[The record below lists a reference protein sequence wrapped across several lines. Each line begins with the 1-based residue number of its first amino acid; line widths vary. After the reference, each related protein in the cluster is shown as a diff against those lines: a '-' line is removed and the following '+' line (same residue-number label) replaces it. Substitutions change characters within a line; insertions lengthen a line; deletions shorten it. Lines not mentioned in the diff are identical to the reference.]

1 MRDNERDDTA
11 ESAESEERAAQTV
24 RTERV
29 GAVGVITINR
39 PHVRNALD
47 PQTLLALTAA
57 LLEHD
62 ADPGIRAVVLTGA
75 GEASFS
81 AGMDLKAAAQGH
93 LVDPA
98 RSPLTLLRG
107 GYRKPVIAAVNGP
120 AVGGGFE
127 LALACDLVVAADHAY
142 FALPEVGRGI
152 AASEGGTDLPRRLPL
167 AVALELG
174 LTCAPLPAARAREL
188 GLVNEVVV
196 AAEVLP
202 RALELGARVAAQSPA
217 AVLATKRL
225 MHLSL
230 DTRAPDL
237 AAANRLATL
246 ELLAWPDAG
255 EGARAFVEKR
265 APRWADV
272 P

>member
-1 MRDNERDDTA
+1 MA
-11 ESAESEERAAQTV
+11 TV
-24 RTERV
+24 VCERV
-29 GAVGVITINR
+29 DAVGVIRINR

-47 PQTLLALTAA
+47 PDTLLAMTDA
-57 LLEHD
+57 LLGYD
-62 ADPGIRAVVLTGA
+62 ADRGVRTVVLTGT
-75 GEASFS
+75 GELSFS
-81 AGMDLKAAAQGH
+81 AGMDLRAAAEGR
-93 LVDPA
+93 LVDVA
-98 RSPLTLLRG
+98 RTPLTLLRG

-127 LALACDLVVAADHAY
+127 LALACDLVVAAEHAY

-174 LTCAPLPAARAREL
+174 LTTEPLTAARAHQL
-188 GLVNEVVV
+188 GLVNAVVP
-196 AAEVLP
+196 ADEVLP
-202 RALELGARVAAQSPA
+202 RALELGARIATHSPA

-230 DTRAPDL
+230 DPREGNL
-237 AAANRLATL
+237 AAVNRLATL
-246 ELLAWPDAG
+246 DLLAGPDAA
-255 EGARAFVEKR
+255 EGAAAFVAKR
-265 APRWADV
+265 PPRWTDV

>member
-1 MRDNERDDTA
+1 MG
-11 ESAESEERAAQTV
+11 TV
-24 RTERV
+24 VCERV
-29 GAVGVITINR
+29 GAVGVVRINR
-39 PHVRNALD
+39 PQVRNALD
-47 PQTLLALTAA
+47 PDTLLAMTDA
-57 LLEHD
+57 LLGYD
-62 ADPGIRAVVLTGA
+62 ADPGVRAVVLTGT
-75 GEASFS
+75 GELSFS
-81 AGMDLKAAAQGH
+81 AGMDLRAAAEGR
-93 LVDPA
+93 LVDVA

-127 LALACDLVVAADHAY
+127 LALACDLVVAAEHAY

-152 AASEGGTDLPRRLPL
+152 AASEGGTDLPRRLPI

-174 LTCAPLPAARAREL
+174 LTAEPLPAARAHEL
-188 GLVNEVVV
+188 GLVNAVVP
-196 AAEVLP
+196 ADEVLP
-202 RALELGARVAAQSPA
+202 RALALGARIATHSPA

-230 DTRAPDL
+230 DPRERDL

-246 ELLAWPDAG
+246 ELLAGPDAA
-255 EGARAFVEKR
+255 EGAAAFVARR
-265 APRWADV
+265 APRWADA